1 MKEGSASSKFNSLD
15 GVFGLGD
22 PRLPCAKKSHGKR
35 VTTFAFFRTHATTRS
50 DAAAVVAV
58 LCSSSSPSV
67 SDNAVTGGVITSQK
81 IIYTAA
87 KTSGGAAVKWRSE
100 WKWLSE
106 GDNWSSEQDELT

>member
-58 LCSSSSPSV
+58 LCSSSPSV

-87 KTSGGAAVKWRSE
+87 KTSGGAAV
-100 WKWLSE
+100 
-106 GDNWSSEQDELT
+106 

>member
-1 MKEGSASSKFNSLD
+1 MKEGSASSNFNSLD

-50 DAAAVVAV
+50 DAAAEVAV
-58 LCSSSSPSV
+58 LCSSSSSPSV

-87 KTSGGAAVKWRSE
+87 KTSGGAAVA
-100 WKWLSE
+100 
-106 GDNWSSEQDELT
+106 Q